1 MAKGIL
7 ISVVFGLAVV
17 QPAFAAEAFKR
28 LKTAQI
34 TAKFAGMELTDEIHW
49 AKQFAKDGTYVS
61 FSMGVKRNGKW
72 RVEKDELCIDRS
84 RPTDEDRCF
93 QVWLNGNR
101 VQLRQKAIEVFD
113 EGILQKPVQRKL

>member
-72 RVEKDELCIDRS
+72 RVEKDELCIDR
-84 RPTDEDRCF
+84 
-93 QVWLNGNR
+93 
-101 VQLRQKAIEVFD
+101 IEVFD